1 MKILMLTTV
10 YPRPDSSKTSTATK
24 VIHYFT
30 TEWNKAGHD
39 VVVIHTINTLPKLVY
54 YLPRKIKKIIKAK
67 LSFEVPDPEIR
78 KNLEYYY
85 EGIHVFRKNIRKV
98 IPRGLSSDKEIS
110 KCAKSIVASLN
121 GIGFEPDLIVGHWA
135 SPNAQLLAELKRYY
149 ACRNALVFHSA
160 FYAQRFTEKMKEYIK
175 HIDKIG
181 GRSEKLAEELREIL
195 QLKQK
200 PFACYSGVPDEFV
213 RQSVSNEEKVTGE
226 ITRFLYVG
234 ELIHRKNVDV
244 IIRALAEFKNRSW
257 LLDVV
262 GPGYELDSLK
272 KLAINLDVADRVRF
286 YGRIPRDEVFKVMHD
301 AQVFTM
307 VSSREAFGLVYL
319 EAMANS
325 CLTVGST
332 GEGIDGVIKDGE
344 NGFLCEAGSVDA
356 LRRVYQRIFDMPPE
370 ERKRIARS
378 GYETACRMTDSNVA
392 QIYLDDIMEGGMLV
406 TDQGRKRA
414 TG

>member
-1 MKILMLTTV
+1 MLTTV
-10 YPRPDSSKTSTATK
+10 YPRPDSSKASTATK

-30 TEWNKAGHD
+30 SEWKKAGHD
-39 VVVIHTINTLPKLVY
+39 VVVVHTINALPKFVY
-54 YLPRKIKKIIKAK
+54 YLPGKIKKIIKAK
-67 LSFEVPDPEIR
+67 LSFEVPDPKIR
-78 KNLEYYY
+78 KNIEYDY
-85 EGIHVFRKNIRKV
+85 EGIHVFRENIRKV

-181 GRSEKLAEELREIL
+181 GRSEKLAEELRDIL

-200 PFACYSGVPDEFV
+200 PFVCYSGVPDEYI
-213 RQSVSNEEKVTGE
+213 RQSDSNEDKVAGD
-226 ITRFLYVG
+226 ITRFLNVG
-234 ELIHRKNVDV
+234 EIIRRKNVDI
-244 IIRALAEFKNRSW
+244 IIRTLAGFKDRPWS
-257 LLDVV
+257 LDIV
-262 GPGYELDSLK
+262 GVGNELYTLQ
-272 KLAINLDVADRVRF
+272 KLAVKLDVADRVRF
-286 YGRIPRDEVFKVMHD
+286 YGRISRDEVFKIMHQ

-307 VSSREAFGLVYL
+307 VSRGEAFGLVYL

-325 CLTVGST
+325 CLTIGSM
-332 GEGIDGVIKDGE
+332 GEGIDGVIEDE
-344 NGFLCEAGSVDA
+344 VNGFLCEAGSVDA
-356 LRRVYQRIFDMPPE
+356 LKCVYQRIFDMPPG
-370 ERKRIARS
+370 ERRRIARS

-392 QIYLDDIMEGGMLV
+392 FNYLNDIMEGGMLIEMLPPK
-406 TDQGRKRA
+406 DGKA
-414 TG
+414 I